1 MLKAVASSMVAKIP
15 AAVGR
20 VTDTSPA
27 KAGAINFTLEA
38 PSLLSSK
45 NDTNPPEV
53 LPFLT
58 DRPAFAIGTAANVAT
73 PVCVSVPAMVRL
85 RIPV

>member
-1 MLKAVASSMVAKIP
+1 MVAKIP

-27 KAGAINFTLEA
+27 KAGAINFTFEGLE
-38 PSLLSSK
+38 PDSK
-45 NDTNPPEV
+45 NCTNPPEV